1 MTDIAPQLLEELQS
15 AFREEI
21 GNNSKIKALYAV
33 IQGGNATY
41 IDAEEYAYEV
51 GKALAIVFSDH
62 LSSAV
67 LPEGQMF
74 YNIAERVI
82 RPLLEEDHDL
92 VSDAAT
98 TVQQMLNRKAGLGI
112 KAQTVPVNADRI
124 DGIINRVSSAAQY
137 DDVTWILG
145 EPIIAF
151 SQSVVEEVLKA
162 NVDFQG
168 KSGLRPKIIR
178 KAEHKCCEW
187 CSNLEG
193 EYQYPEVPEEVYR
206 RHQRCRCT
214 VDYDPGEGKKY
225 RNVHSK
231 QWKDANES
239 AKIEAR
245 KKVGLGSKI
254 TELPADKEKRII
266 QENGLGLADR
276 IADHP
281 QMLQAYTPKGLKSA
295 LERAGYEVNALGRGR
310 LKGVAFEDGGGY
322 RVNFGGDRILQYHP
336 AEGSHHEGEY
346 YKISSGKGGT
356 RRYDRKGNEKSNHR
370 ES

>member
-15 AFREEI
+15 AFKEEI
-21 GNNSKIKALYAV
+21 SNNSKIKALHAA

-41 IDAEEYAYEV
+41 IVAEDYAYEV
-51 GKALAIVFSDH
+51 GAALAAVLGDR

-92 VSDAAT
+92 VSDAAA
-98 TVQQMLNRKAGLGI
+98 TVQQMLNQKAGLGI

-137 DDVTWILG
+137 DDVAWILG
-145 EPIIAF
+145 EPVIAF
-151 SQSVVEEVLKA
+151 SQSIVEEVLKA

-168 KSGLRPKIIR
+168 KAGLHPRIIR
-178 KAEHKCCEW
+178 KAERKCCAW
-187 CSNLEG
+187 CSKLEG
-193 EYQYPEVPEEVYR
+193 EYQYPDVPGDVYR

-214 VDYDPGEGKKY
+214 VDYDPGQGKKY
-225 RNVHSK
+225 QNVHTK
-231 QWKDANES
+231 QWKDTEES
-239 AKIEAR
+239 AKIEVR
-245 KKVGLGSKI
+245 KKVGIGSRM
-254 TELPADKEKRII
+254 TELPADKERRIK
-266 QENGLGLADR
+266 QENSLGLADR
-276 IADHP
+276 LANHP
-281 QMLQAYTPKGLKSA
+281 QMLQAYTPKGLKAS
-295 LERAGYEVNALGRGR
+295 LEKDGYEVKPLGRGS

-322 RVNFGGDRILQYHP
+322 RVNFGGDQILQYHP
-336 AEGSHHEGEY
+336 AEGSHHSGEY

-356 RRYDRKGNEKSNHR
+356 RRYDRYGNEKSNHG